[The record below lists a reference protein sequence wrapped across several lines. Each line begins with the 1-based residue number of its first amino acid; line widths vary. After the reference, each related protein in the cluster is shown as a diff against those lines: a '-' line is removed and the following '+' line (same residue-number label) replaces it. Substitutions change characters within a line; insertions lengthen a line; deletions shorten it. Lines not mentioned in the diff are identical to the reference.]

1 MNYNF
6 LKAATIFTAIICFVS
21 CTDGDT
27 NSTGTIKVDVVSNYA
42 NIAYQNYKD
51 ALDDAVALEVA
62 INTFTTTPTDA
73 NFTAAKDKWKEAR
86 ETYGTTE
93 AFRFANGPIDAQET
107 GPEGLLNAWPLDENF
122 IDYVDGASTAGI
134 INATALYPTIDKALL
149 ESLNENGGEKN
160 ISCGYHAIEFLL
172 WGQDITAPAANLPG
186 QRPYTDFVVGGTADN
201 QQRRATYL
209 KVCADLLT
217 DNLAYLVNEWKVG
230 GTYRTT
236 FLSLPVN
243 QAIQNMYLG
252 ITTLISAELPIERMD
267 VALLNED
274 QEDEYSCFSDNT
286 HRDIFLNL
294 RGVINIYQGKYAS
307 IEGQSLEDL
316 VRNAD
321 ADTFN
326 DTDASL
332 TASLS
337 SVAAIQTPF
346 DMAISEGL
354 DSVEG
359 AKVRVAVLQLQN
371 FGSNLLAGAAKI
383 GITFN

>member
-6 LKAATIFTAIICFVS
+6 LKAATIFAAIICFVS